1 MKRIAI
7 FASGNGS
14 NAENIMNYF
23 AASDKVTVALILTNK
38 KEAFV
43 IKRAQNH
50 DTPCFVFSSK
60 ELRETDKVP
69 RKLAEY
75 QIDFIVL
82 AGFLLMIPPNILKA
96 YPSRIIN
103 IHPALL
109 PKYGGKGMY
118 GDFVHQAVCKS
129 GDKETGISIHYV
141 NERYDDGAVIFQA
154 RCEVTDKD
162 VPETIAKRVH
172 ELEYRYYPEI
182 IEKVI
187 LGEIKN
193 EFNQY

>member
-1 MKRIAI
+1 MNRIAI

-23 AASDKVTVALILTNK
+23 ATSDKVNVALILTNN

-50 DTPCFVFSSK
+50 DTPCYVFSSK
-60 ELRETDKVP
+60 ELRETDIVR
-69 RKLAEY
+69 RKLADY
-75 QIDFIVL
+75 KIDFIVL
-82 AGFLLMIPPNILKA
+82 AGFLLMIPLSILKA
-96 YPSRIIN
+96 YPGRIIN

-118 GDFVHQAVCKS
+118 GDFVHAAVCKS

-141 NERYDDGAVIFQA
+141 NERYDEGAVIFQA
-154 RCEVTDKD
+154 RCNVTKQDT
-162 VPETIAKRVH
+162 PETIAKKVH

-187 LGEIKN
+187 LGE
-193 EFNQY
+193 